1 MGGIP
6 TGSDPS
12 GYDIEGWDGPVV
24 GAGLGAL
31 QARTE
36 GAIKDML
43 QQRVSNN
50 TTLKEFSDRVFEGL
64 DATLGIV
71 VAPIKALVEKMFPFI
86 DFDGVLTMEELLAL
100 VQHIPL
106 IGDFVELILGIEDGD
121 EDDLG
126 TFFLHL
132 RQFFEGVNFL
142 DPDFDPR
149 DAAQVFVNT
158 VVNPFVSTIQ
168 RISAAIL
175 GVIPIGLLSAETPT
189 LLLEGE
195 FDDPVTIVE
204 GSGFVHDATDG
215 ATTPLGCAK
224 AEADGTH
231 IVMATELI
239 KVAPGWKLA
248 VASKVKWED
257 LETDGDDA
265 IRINIIPYADE
276 ETPASG
282 GSVMAASVQSAS
294 GDSTGTNGWGTTIS
308 GTYTVPSSGVAYVSV
323 ELHVTDDA
331 TAGSVKYDNVTL
343 KSTEKIPQSFTKD
356 LVEDLTTLWN
366 GLGSLVDQLLDSL
379 GITPVGD
386 LLARIF
392 DLSDEIAWIQEKAR
406 DGADDAAQALSY
418 LADLAGD
425 LLTNPGAV
433 LGTIPQ
439 SLVGG
444 LETTLNQIRDVFDGL
459 VVTPVNSV
467 VSAIKSWFDQWFGG
481 GSTNAIPLS
490 QKGAASGVA
499 PLNSSTKLATS
510 YLETDVANGV
520 PKLNSSGKIP
530 TSSLVTNTAGGVP
543 VLDSGGKV
551 GGGQMPDLSSTYL
564 ATGSRGAALGV
575 APLNNESVVPLN
587 HLPAEVGGT
596 GGSGDGRPYVI
607 LTLGETQDIPS
618 DTETFLEGWEQVGS
632 SSVTFKDGT
641 NKQFRFNQPGWWLI
655 TGWVRWE
662 PTLGF
667 GVGWQSA
674 QIYREL
680 EGSTDEGTTWIPATY
695 GFGTSALP
703 ADTGVG
709 GLVINQL
716 NTMLPVT
723 NMESAVLGGVIILRM
738 SPDDY
743 FGIKVHHKDPAPL
756 EVYGGTPYP
765 GYDGLAGGS
774 HLLCTYM
781 GAA

>member
-71 VAPIKALVEKMFPFI
+71 VAPIKALVEKMFPYI
-86 DFDGVLTMEELLAL
+86 DFDGVLTMDELLAL
-100 VQHIPL
+100 IQSVPL
-106 IGDFVELILGIEDGD
+106 IGDFVELILGVEDGD
-121 EDDLG
+121 VNDLG

-175 GVIPIGLLSAETPT
+175 GIIPIGLLSNETPT

-195 FDDPVTIVE
+195 FDDPITIVE

-224 AEADGTH
+224 AEANGTH

-239 KVAPGWKLA
+239 KVSPGWKLELSA
-248 VASKVKWED
+248 KVKWED
-257 LETDGDDA
+257 LETDDVDT
-265 IRINIIPYADE
+265 IRLNVIPYHDE
-276 ETPASG
+276 NTPDPI
-282 GSVMAASVQSAS
+282 GSVMVASVEEAE
-294 GDSTGTNGWGTTIS
+294 GDSTGTNGWGTTIT
-308 GTYTVPSSGVAYVSV
+308 GEYEVPYDVFYLAV
-323 ELHVTDDA
+323 EPHVTSDA
-331 TAGSVKYDNVTL
+331 TAGVVKFDNIAMKSV
-343 KSTEKIPQSFTKD
+343 EKIPQDFIGN
-356 LVEDLTTLWN
+356 LVEDFENVWQGFEILID
-366 GLGSLVDQLLDSL
+366 SFLDAL
-379 GITPVGD
+379 GIEPIGD
-386 LLARIF
+386 ILSRLF
-392 DLSDEIAWIQEKAR
+392 DLTDELAWIQEKAR
-406 DGADDAAQALSY
+406 EGALDAAQALED
-418 LADLAGD
+418 LADLAGK